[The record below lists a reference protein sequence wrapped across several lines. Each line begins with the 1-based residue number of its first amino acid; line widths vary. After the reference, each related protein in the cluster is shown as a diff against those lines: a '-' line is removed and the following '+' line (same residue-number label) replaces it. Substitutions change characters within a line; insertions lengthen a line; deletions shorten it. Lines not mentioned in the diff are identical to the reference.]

1 MISKWAYNYLTE
13 RLSCARVLP
22 SVSATPLLYRL
33 ADGAGVRNVVI
44 YEKVSSYLRWIWC
57 PFSGKMTFFEGKSV
71 IVVNCCY
78 KSTSCAVVVA
88 VVLKA
93 LLANRIYSRMTQ
105 GKNSS
110 AVVYIHRSW
119 NTSSPEVEMFGSILV
134 CCILFVRGYRSKYL
148 HF

>member
-1 MISKWAYNYLTE
+1 
-13 RLSCARVLP
+13 
-22 SVSATPLLYRL
+22 
-33 ADGAGVRNVVI
+33 
-44 YEKVSSYLRWIWC
+44 
-57 PFSGKMTFFEGKSV
+57 MTFFEGKSV

-78 KSTSCAVVVA
+78 KGSSAVVVF
-88 VVLKA
+88 LKA

-110 AVVYIHRSW
+110 AVVYILRSW

-134 CCILFVRGYRSKYL
+134 CCILFVRDYRSKYL

>member
-78 KSTSCAVVVA
+78 KSSSIVQV

-105 GKNSS
+105 GKNLLFPS
-110 AVVYIHRSW
+110 
-119 NTSSPEVEMFGSILV
+119 NTSSPALPLTQCYMNVNL
-134 CCILFVRGYRSKYL
+134 R
-148 HF
+148 HFKKEKFWQF